1 MSMKLRP
8 YQVAAVKAV
17 ETEWNSG
24 HKKTLLVLPTGTGKT
39 ICFATVAKNA
49 VRAGKKVLILAHRDE
64 LLNQAQDKIASA
76 TGLHCAKEKASETS
90 LDSFYRITVG
100 SVQTLMRP
108 KQLDMFPPDE
118 YQTIIVDEAHHVLA
132 DSYQRVLSHFPEA
145 DVLGVTATPER
156 NNIQCLGKYFE
167 SLAYEYTLPQAIHDG
182 YLCKIKALTIPL
194 NLDIQGVKITSG
206 DYSAGQLGDAL
217 EPYLEQIAT
226 EMEKYCQ
233 DRKTVVFLPL
243 VATSQKF
250 RDILV
255 RHGFRA
261 AEVNGNSPDRAE
273 ILKDFDEGKYNVL
286 CNAMLLT
293 EGWDCPSV
301 DCVIMLRP
309 TKIRA
314 LYCQCVGRGT
324 RLYPGKDHLL
334 LLDFLW
340 NTVKHDLCRPASLI
354 CKSQD
359 VADKMTKNLEEAAGE
374 AIDIEDAEEKASS
387 DVVRQR
393 EESLAKEL
401 EAMRTR
407 KRKLVDP
414 IQFAISIS
422 AEDLSDYTPTFAWEM
437 APASKKQIE
446 YLQNHG
452 IFAEQIQNAGLAS
465 QLINRLKERYGMH
478 LSTPQQIRFLERKG
492 FVHVGEWGFDDAS
505 SMIDRIARN
514 DWMVPRGI
522 IPAIYKPE
530 AKPDLPDFDEEIPF

>member
-39 ICFATVAKNA
+39 ICFATVAKDA
-49 VRAGKKVLILAHRDE
+49 VQAGKKVLILAHRDE
-64 LLNQAQDKIASA
+64 LLNQAQDKIATA

-108 KQLDMFPPDE
+108 KRLDMFPPNE

-250 RDILV
+250 RDILT

-324 RLYPGKDHLL
+324 RLYPGKDNLL

-359 VADKMTKNLEEAAGE
+359 VADKMTKNLEDAAGE
-374 AIDIEDAEEKASS
+374 AVDIEEAEEKASS
-387 DVVRQR
+387 DVIRQR
-393 EESLAKEL
+393 EASLAKEL

-478 LSTPQQIRFLERKG
+478 LSTPKQIRFLERKG

-505 SMIDRIARN
+505 SMIDRIAKN
-514 DWMVPRGI
+514 DWMIPRGI

-530 AKPDLPDFDEEIPF
+530 KQETLDFDDIPF

>member
-1 MSMKLRP
+1 MELRP
-8 YQVAAVKAV
+8 YQKEAVQAV

-49 VRAGKKVLILAHRDE
+49 VQTGKKVLILAHRDE
-64 LLNQAQDKIASA
+64 LLNQAQDKIATA
-76 TGLHCAKEKASETS
+76 TGLSCAKEKGPETS

-108 KQLDMFPPDE
+108 KRLEKFSPTE
-118 YQTIIVDEAHHVLA
+118 YQTIIVDEAHHALA
-132 DSYQRVLSHFPEA
+132 ESYQRVLHHFPDA

-156 NNIQCLGKYFE
+156 QNVQCLGEYFD
-167 SLAYEYTLPQAIHDG
+167 SIAYEYTLPQAIHDG

-194 NLDIQGVKITSG
+194 NLDIQGVKQSAG

-243 VATSQKF
+243 VATAQKF
-250 RDILV
+250 RDILNQ
-255 RHGFRA
+255 HGFRA
-261 AEVNGNSPDRAE
+261 AEVNGESTDRAE
-273 ILKDFDEGKYNVL
+273 ILKDFEDGKYNVL

-354 CKSQD
+354 CKKQE
-359 VADKMTKNLEEAAGE
+359 VADKMTADLEDAAGE
-374 AIDIEDAEEKASS
+374 AIDIEEAEEKAAN
-387 DVVRQR
+387 DVVAQR
-393 EESLAKEL
+393 EAALARQLAE
-401 EAMRTR
+401 MRTR

-414 IQFAISIS
+414 IQFAISINS
-422 AEDLSDYTPTFAWEM
+422 EDLSDYTPTFGWEM

-452 IFAEQIQNAGLAS
+452 IFAEQIENAGLAS
-465 QLINRLKERYGMH
+465 QLINRLKERYKLH
-478 LSTPQQIRFLERKG
+478 LSTPKQIRFLERKG
-492 FVHVGEWGFDDAS
+492 FIHVGEWGFDDAS
-505 SMIDRIARN
+505 SMIDRIAKN

-522 IPAIYKPE
+522 IPALYKPDVQ
-530 AKPDLPDFDEEIPF
+530 PDVFDFDEVPF